1 MGIKEQN
8 KSLSDAAGTPKDTS
22 PRRQKA
28 EKESSEVIY
37 NQRSKT
43 QDVENLKS
51 NVLNASTKRSR
62 PSFEGLSY
70 APSAHIQMNN
80 SGYASPQMQKA
91 RYKEKDIPR
100 NDYDLNNFTSSKRS
114 DIINNYTSI
123 TQKDS
128 SSDRLNNIIRNNMG
142 FK

>member
-28 EKESSEVIY
+28 EKDSSEVIY
-37 NQRSKT
+37 NQRGKK

-51 NVLNASTKRSR
+51 NVLNASTNRTR

-70 APSAHIQMNN
+70 APSAYIQMNN
-80 SGYASPQMQKA
+80 SGYAKPEMQKA
-91 RYKEKDIPR
+91 RYKEKNIPS
-100 NDYDLNNFTSSKRS
+100 NDFNLNNFTSNKRS
-114 DIINNYTSI
+114 DINNNYTTI